1 MIVTLEQLT
10 IFIAVAERQHIT
22 RAAEAVGLTPSAV
35 SSAIRLLETNHDVL
49 LFDRVGRG
57 IELTQAGRLFL
68 DEAKATVARANS
80 AAQMLAELGGLKRGK
95 LNVQAS
101 QTVASHW
108 LPQQLMRFH
117 ALYPDIELS
126 LTIGN
131 STSVADAVI
140 SGVAELGFI
149 EADVS
154 SDKLARTRVAED
166 IMVIV
171 AAPGHPLLTPHEDLP
186 AALLATTWIMREHGS
201 GTRAYFEE
209 TMRTFGIA
217 SDTLKIALTLPSNES
232 VLSAVLQGHCA
243 AALSRSTAAPL
254 IDNGK
259 LQAAPIRLA
268 SRHFSA
274 LRHRER
280 RMSEVARQFL
290 KLSAQNA
297 GFR

>member
-1 MIVTLEQLT
+1 MTLEQLT

-57 IELTQAGRLFL
+57 IELTGAGRLFL
-68 DEAKATVARANS
+68 EEAKATVARANR

-117 ALYPDIELS
+117 ALYPDIELA

-140 SGVAELGFI
+140 SGIAELGFV

-171 AAPGHPLLTPHEDLP
+171 AAPGHPILVPQDDWP
-186 AALLATTWIMREHGS
+186 AALVATTWIMREHGS

-209 TMRTFGIA
+209 TMRAFGIA
-217 SDTLKIALTLPSNES
+217 SEMLKIALTLPSNEA

-243 AALSRSTAAPL
+243 AAVSHSTAAPL
-254 IDNGK
+254 IDNGS
-259 LQAAPIRLA
+259 LQAAPIRLT

-280 RMSEVARQFL
+280 RLSEVARQFL
-290 KLSAQNA
+290 KLSGQNA
-297 GFR
+297 AFG

>member
-1 MIVTLEQLT
+1 MTLEQLS

-22 RAAEAVGLTPSAV
+22 RAAEAIGLTPSAV
-35 SSAIRLLETNHDVL
+35 SSAIRALETMHDVL

-80 AAQMLAELGGLKRGK
+80 AALMLAELGGLKRGK

-117 ALYPDIELS
+117 TLYPHIELA

-131 STSVADAVI
+131 TTSVAQAVV
-140 SGVAELGFI
+140 SGIAELGFV

-154 SDKLARTRVAED
+154 SDTLARTIVAED
-166 IMVIV
+166 AMVIV
-171 AAPGHPLLTPHEDLP
+171 ATPGHPLLRPQEDVQTVLME
-186 AALLATTWIMREHGS
+186 TTWIIREQGS
-201 GTRAYFEE
+201 GTRAFFEE
-209 TMRTFGIA
+209 ALRALGIA
-217 SDTLKIALTLPSNES
+217 PETLKVALTLPSNEA
-232 VLSAVLQGHCA
+232 VLSALLEGHCA
-243 AALSRSTAAPL
+243 AALSHSTAAPL
-254 IDNGK
+254 IDIGK
-259 LQAAPIRLA
+259 LSAAPISLA

-280 RMSEVARQFL
+280 RMSEVARQFM
-290 KLSAQNA
+290 KLCSQNT